1 MCGVCDALILRMYRE
16 AVSVHDDEAG
26 GVVFFDI
33 PRRREAAPFYWH
45 LTPFF

>member
-26 GVVFFDI
+26 GVVFFD
-33 PRRREAAPFYWH
+33 REAAPFYWH